1 MWTIVCL
8 FVFVFFFLAIDI
20 VVSVIQIIVYYYNQ
34 TCIDLHLEID
44 EYRLQTKTSQKILFQ
59 YSRSGQSAFL
69 WVPTVPLI
77 TPTYYPD
84 PLISPF
90 LSPNNSKISDYYD
103 RIYLIER
110 EMRDTTNTA
119 RSASNID
126 RQLETDIE

>member
-1 MWTIVCL
+1 
-8 FVFVFFFLAIDI
+8 
-20 VVSVIQIIVYYYNQ
+20 
-34 TCIDLHLEID
+34 
-44 EYRLQTKTSQKILFQ
+44 
-59 YSRSGQSAFL
+59 
-69 WVPTVPLI
+69 VPLI

-90 LSPNNSKISDYYD
+90 LSLNNSKISDYYD